1 MKTNH
6 FGQLVGDS
14 LAIVSQGRFPDIEV
28 LSGQTVRIEKVN
40 VSHFDDLYAVYSSLT
55 SPEKFTY
62 MPFSQFED
70 KEEFGAFFQELLES
84 KDPYYLAII
93 DQSTEKVVGCFS
105 LMRIDTRNRVIEMG
119 WVIYSDSLQKT
130 KLATEAQYLVM
141 TYVFEDL
148 CYRRYEW
155 KCDSLNEASRR
166 AAERL
171 GFTYEGTFR
180 QAVIYKNRNRDTNW
194 YSIID
199 KEWSEKKSRL
209 EAWLDDSN
217 FDTNGKQITPLR
229 EC

>member
-130 KLATEAQYLVM
+130 KLATEAQYLVT

>member
-14 LAIVSQGRFPDIEV
+14 LAIDFPERFPDIEV
-28 LSGQTVRIEKVN
+28 LSGQTVRVEKVN
-40 VSHFDDLYAVYSSLT
+40 VSHFDDLFAVYSSLT

-217 FDTNGKQITPLR
+217 FDTNGKQIKPLR

>member
-1 MKTNH
+1 
-6 FGQLVGDS
+6 
-14 LAIVSQGRFPDIEV
+14 
-28 LSGQTVRIEKVN
+28 
-40 VSHFDDLYAVYSSLT
+40 
-55 SPEKFTY
+55 
-62 MPFSQFED
+62 MPFSQFEN

-217 FDTNGKQITPLR
+217 FDANGKQIKPLR
-229 EC
+229 KC

>member
-14 LAIVSQGRFPDIEV
+14 LAIVSPGRFPDIEV

-40 VSHFDDLYAVYSSLT
+40 VSHFDDLFAVYSSLT

-84 KDPYYLAII
+84 KAPYYLAII

-217 FDTNGKQITPLR
+217 FDANGKQIKPLR
-229 EC
+229 KC